1 MPKDLHIALRIRG
14 EMDKY
19 ANCFKIT
26 IQPRDKPR
34 ERREETDVT
43 HEY

>member
-1 MPKDLHIALRIRG
+1 MLKDLHVALCIRG

-34 ERREETDVT
+34 ERREETDMT

>member
-1 MPKDLHIALRIRG
+1 MPKDMHVTLRIRV

-26 IQPRDKPR
+26 LKPR
-34 ERREETDVT
+34 ETPRATWEMGEVQ
-43 HEY
+43 EY